1 MKRTQYYIIFGG
13 VLLLVCIAALLW
25 VLFSQNETDVSV
37 IQPRDAS
44 VPTVPVPRNPDEP
57 PVVPSSPSTP
67 GPTQETEAPNTIT
80 GWLDQFIPHPT
91 VSPAP
96 LFSSAPNTSERD
108 VERVLSAELKTF
120 SDSIVPAGRVV
131 IVSTY
136 ALQRWGD
143 ENSAGVALLKYVN
156 GAWEVVDVGGGAP
169 SGEWLLSLGVPR
181 LVAAELLVQ
190 GGF

>member
-13 VLLLVCIAALLW
+13 VLLLVCTAVLLW
-25 VLFSQNETDVSV
+25 ALFSHNETDVSV
-37 IQPRDAS
+37 TQPRDTS
-44 VPTVPVPRNPDEP
+44 VPTVLIPRNPDEP

-67 GPTQETEAPNTIT
+67 VPTQEAEAPSTIT
-80 GWLDQFIPHPT
+80 GWLDQFIPRQSI
-91 VSPAP
+91 SPAP
-96 LFSSAPNTSERD
+96 LFSSVPDTSERD
-108 VERVLSAELKTF
+108 VERALGAELKTF

-143 ENSAGVALLKYVN
+143 ENSAGVALLTYVN
-156 GAWEVVDVGGGAP
+156 GAWEVVDMGGGAP

-190 GGF
+190 GGY